1 MSARSWCH
9 RIGPALLVVALLAAL
24 PDLRAEAN
32 NPQPCTITSKTKK
45 HAADGTTA
53 DNRLTIG
60 VCEKV
65 DLTASAKA
73 KKWSVDM
80 GGDVDPKAD
89 STTTVFTAGN
99 KAVDKATVT
108 AELADGTKCTIT
120 FKIIIPAS
128 AAWKKFDSKVTGY
141 TNGNAG
147 AQMKISNLT
156 IGPMNVSFASIQV
169 REKSGPPSDVTGYF
183 ANNPPWTVNAPEKGP
198 PMVDAGIL
206 WHRAGGDAAGLG
218 DGHFFAIGDNNVS
231 VAGIVDT
238 AGFPPPGI
246 APDTVAGGFKA
257 GGFAWV
263 IPYEFKCATDADAT
277 AAKFTDVTQKFTITA
292 EGTMTV
298 TKDDATIAKV
308 TRAKG
313 DP

>member
-1 MSARSWCH
+1 MLASSWRH
-9 RIGPALLVVALLAAL
+9 RIGSALLVVAISAAW
-24 PDLRAEAN
+24 PDLYAEAN
-32 NPQPCTITSKTKK
+32 NPQPCIVVSKTRK

-53 DNRLTIG
+53 DDRLTIG

-73 KKWSVDM
+73 KKWSVDT

-89 STTTVFTAGN
+89 SNTTVFTAGN

-108 AELADGTKCTIT
+108 AELADGTKCMIT
-120 FKIIIPAS
+120 FKIITPAS

-141 TNGNAG
+141 TEGNAG

-156 IGPMNVSFASIQV
+156 IGPMNVSFANIQV
-169 REKSGPPSDVTGYF
+169 REKSGPPSDVAGYF
-183 ANNPPWTVNAPEKGP
+183 ANNPPWTVNAPQKGP
-198 PMVDAGIL
+198 PVVDGGIL
-206 WHRAGGDAAGLG
+206 WHRAGGDAAGLN
-218 DGHFFAIGDNNVS
+218 DGPFLTIGDNNVT
-231 VAGIVDT
+231 VAGTVDT

-257 GGFAWV
+257 GGFTWV

-277 AAKFTDVTQKFTITA
+277 AAKFTDVNQKFIITA
-292 EGTMTV
+292 AGTMTV